1 MTIEYPVISPS
12 VLSADFYDLK
22 SDLELLK
29 TSGITFLHHDI
40 MDNHFVPNL
49 TYGYP
54 VIKSLMKENSFYHD
68 LHFMVEN
75 PEKVIPMYF
84 ELNPRS
90 ITFHIEACLHPQRLL
105 SEIRKNGI
113 AAGIALNPATPI
125 DVLKYLLDDLDEIL
139 IMSVN
144 PGFSGQKFINSIMMK
159 IVECVE
165 MVNNKRICVA
175 LDGGVDSTNIKK
187 FNEMGIDYFVC
198 GSAAFRDRTIKENI
212 KKLNYALGIE

>member
-1 MTIEYPVISPS
+1 MSIKYPVISPS
-12 VLSADFYDLK
+12 VLSADFYNLK
-22 SDLELLK
+22 ADFEVLK
-29 TSGITFLHHDI
+29 ASGITFLHHDI

-54 VIKSLMKENSFYHD
+54 VIKSLMKENDFNHD

-75 PEKVIPMYF
+75 PDRVIPMYF

-90 ITFHIEACLHPQRLL
+90 ITFHIEACMHPQRLL

-113 AAGIALNPATPI
+113 KAGIALNPATSV
-125 DVLKYLLDDLDEIL
+125 DTLKYLLDDLDEIL

-144 PGFSGQKFINSIMMK
+144 PGFSGQKFISSVKKK

-165 MVNNKRICVA
+165 MVNNRDIYVA
-175 LDGGVDSTNIKK
+175 LDGGVDNTNIKE

-198 GSAAFRDRTIKENI
+198 GSAAFRDRKISENI
-212 KKLNYALGIE
+212 LKLNQALGIN